1 VYPLERFKLLKNR
14 AGLVTGPILYFVAVV
29 VSTIGAVVVEST
41 VAVESTLTAVE
52 SVVSVAVD
60 PEPHAANVN
69 VTQTAN
75 KNVIFLI

>member
-1 VYPLERFKLLKNR
+1 MLKNR
-14 AGLVTGPILYFVAVV
+14 AGLVTGSILYFVAVV
-29 VSTIGAVVVEST
+29 VSATGAVVEST
-41 VAVESTLTAVE
+41 VAVESALTAVE

-69 VTQTAN
+69 VTQTAS

>member
-1 VYPLERFKLLKNR
+1 VLKNR

-29 VSTIGAVVVEST
+29 ESTGAAVEST
-41 VAVESTLTAVE
+41 VAVESALTAVE

-69 VTQTAN
+69 VTQTAS

>member
-1 VYPLERFKLLKNR
+1 
-14 AGLVTGPILYFVAVV
+14 LVTGSILYFVVDSA
-29 VSTIGAVVVEST
+29 GAVT
-41 VAVESTLTAVE
+41 AVESVDAVAESALTTVE